1 MLVVAGCDS
10 SSPMS
15 EAPAEAP
22 TEDVEKSPP
31 GEAIP
36 GQYIVVLKDDAVQTK
51 SKDAVRS
58 LAQQMLGKS
67 NEITHT
73 YETALTG
80 FAATN
85 VTEAQVKGL
94 EADDR
99 VDYVEQ
105 DRRVEL
111 DLPETKS
118 ETTTKS
124 EATSKAQ
131 TLPYGTT
138 RVGGPQSGYGYTA
151 WVLDTGIDLDHPDL
165 NVNTAASADFSGKG
179 SAEDGNGHG
188 THVAGTIGALNNS
201 YGSVGV
207 APGASVVGVKVLG
220 DGGSGSYAGIIDGV
234 NYVANNASYGDAA
247 NLSLGGGYYRPLN
260 DAVANAASYGIYF
273 AVAAGNSSA
282 DASGYSPAS
291 TNAFNVWTISAI
303 DSNDSFAYFSN
314 YGNPPVDFAA
324 PGVSVYS
331 TYRYGGYATLS
342 GTSMASPHACAVLLL
357 TGGNPSTS
365 GYASGDP
372 DGNADPIISL

>member
-10 SSPMS
+10 SDPVS
-15 EAPAEAP
+15 EVPSEKP
-22 TEDVEKSPP
+22 TEDVEQTPP

-36 GQYIVVLKDDAVQTK
+36 GQYIVVLKDDAVQAK

-58 LAQQMLGKS
+58 LASQMLGKS
-67 NEITHT
+67 NEILAA

-85 VTEAQVKGL
+85 VTREQVEAL
-94 EADDR
+94 RDDDR
-99 VDYVEQ
+99 VDYVKQ
-105 DRRVEL
+105 DRKVQL
-111 DLPETKS
+111 DLPETDDTSSKS
-118 ETTTKS
+118 ET
-124 EATSKAQ
+124 ASKAQ
-131 TLPYGTT
+131 STPYGTT
-138 RVGGPQSGYGYTA
+138 RVGGPVSGYGKTV

-165 NVNTAASADFSGKG
+165 NVNAYASRDFSGKG
-179 SAEDGNGHG
+179 SPEDGNGHG

-201 YGSVGV
+201 IGSVGV

-220 DGGSGSYAGIIDGV
+220 DGGGGSYSGIINGI
-234 NYVANNASYGDAA
+234 NYVANNASAGDAA
-247 NLSLGGGYYRPLN
+247 NMSLGGGYYRPLN

-273 AVAAGNSSA
+273 AVAAGNSGA
-282 DASGYSPAS
+282 NAANYSPAS
-291 TNAFNVWTISAI
+291 TNAYNVWTISAV
-303 DSNDSFAYFSN
+303 DSADSFAYFSN

-342 GTSMASPHACAVLLL
+342 GTSMASPHAAAVLVL
-357 TGGNPSTS
+357 TGGNPSIS

-372 DGNADPIISL
+372 DGNPDPIISL